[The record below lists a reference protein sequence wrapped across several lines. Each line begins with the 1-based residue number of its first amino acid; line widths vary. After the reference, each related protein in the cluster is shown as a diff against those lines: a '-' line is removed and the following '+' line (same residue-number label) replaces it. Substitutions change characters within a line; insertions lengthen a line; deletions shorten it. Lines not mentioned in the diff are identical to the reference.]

1 MDSTNAVTLRVIRSL
16 DNASD
21 LLTTLENR
29 VLHEN
34 EKRGEAEAK
43 AERFAHALVT
53 VLDGVQDHELQI
65 MTGLCEADC
74 DEIARTRSE
83 AATLVRVR
91 L

>member
-1 MDSTNAVTLRVIRSL
+1 MDST
-16 DNASD
+16 NASD

-74 DEIARTRSE
+74 NEIARTRSE

>member
-16 DNASD
+16 GF
-21 LLTTLENR
+21 
-29 VLHEN
+29 HEN

-43 AERFAHALVT
+43 AERFARALVT
-53 VLDGVQDHELQI
+53 VLDGVQDHELQS
-65 MTGLCEADC
+65 MTGLSEADC